1 MDWATIFASGTAAL
15 VGIPAAVYGAVRYIR
30 RTEWGDKAERYA
42 NDWHQKVIERQDR
55 EAERLRAEIAALRDS
70 ATMVNK
76 RVLELEIENKVARKV
91 TNELVEQV
99 RLVKRDR
106 MDPHDLK
113 TDVFTDSGGHLR

>member
-1 MDWATIFASGTAAL
+1 MDWSTIFAAGTTAL

-30 RTEWGDKAERYA
+30 RTESSDKAERYA

-55 EAERLRAEIAALRDS
+55 EAERLRAEIAALRES

-76 RVLELEIENKVARKV
+76 RVLELELETKTARKV
-91 TNELVEQV
+91 TRDLVEQV

-106 MDPHDLK
+106 LDPHDLQ
-113 TDVFTDSGGHLR
+113 TNVFTDSGGHLR

>member
-1 MDWATIFASGTAAL
+1 MDWSTIFASGTAAL
-15 VGIPAAVYGAVRYIR
+15 VGIPAAIYGAVRYIR
-30 RTEWGDKAERYA
+30 RTESGDKAERYA

-91 TNELVEQV
+91 TAELVEQV

-113 TDVFTDSGGHLR
+113 TNVFTDSEGHLR